1 MNNLNTVLIEG
12 LLTRDP
18 ELGNAPAQ
26 IQMCRLSL
34 ANNRY
39 YKKREE
45 KWTQEAS
52 YFTVHVYGKVAGACL
67 KYLKKGRGVR
77 IVGRLKQLTWHEG
90 GIYTEKIIILA
101 EHIEFQP
108 PKKADQAKETE
119 NMPGE
124 FSTRSSNLD
133 ELMEEEA
140 AAVANEAP
148 AQEPAAQIPD
158 IIPDD
163 VPQCQMEDEENPEA
177 KAEENDGENF
187 DDNLGEAAGF

>member
-90 GIYTEKIIILA
+90 GIYSEKIIILA

-108 PKKADQAKETE
+108 PKKAEQQKEVE
-119 NMPGE
+119 LVSGE

-133 ELMEEEA
+133 ELIESET
-140 AAVANEAP
+140 P

-158 IIPDD
+158 IVPDD
-163 VPQCQMEDEENPEA
+163 VPQCQMEDNENPEA
-177 KAEENDGENF
+177 KAEANDGESF
-187 DDNLGEAAGF
+187 DDSLDEAV